1 MAAEPTPQVSLEE
14 TATPAVL
21 RTEDGIPDFS
31 EKTSADAPAGP
42 EANVEPSTTIV
53 DKLVND
59 IVDECVN
66 SAEVSNSGSDTEA
79 SRQDSAKRD
88 EKGHVRTS
96 SAKRP
101 ATFKSVSVNKTF
113 LASKATSSTSAPK
126 VGDKPTTPVSSAA
139 TPTTSSSVPKPR
151 LVAKTTSGLRDASK
165 SSLSQNGRPAPDAS
179 AVWNKNRPIPV
190 PDPRK
195 ITDEEL
201 AKIGI
206 HMASRL
212 HADDTKGQS
221 TWADIDDDDEDWDAP
236 DALTWADGTKTTIP
250 HVDETPVVPE
260 PQPAIKETK
269 AIEKPRSP
277 APPSA
282 AASSSPSVKP
292 GLPSGKGL
300 ILKGG
305 ASAEKPTLVAKPPA
319 PPTPVKSPWAS
330 LPPVSKVSPME
341 VAPEQPQ
348 RSFASPG
355 QTYVRGGP
363 PPAAREIAA
372 DDFSRSPR
380 RDNQQLFN
388 SQSGRY
394 EPVPDRRG
402 IARTDYPQRQP
413 AVLQRPMHTETQGPA
428 EPSAAFQTTHTS
440 GGYGRRRGSSN
451 VSGGSG
457 SFQRLRSIDQ
467 TIPPPDL
474 HDPRRSSVI
483 SVGDHPLSPHN
494 HASSVGQAPPRQ
506 SPYLPRASPAM
517 SSVAPQPVPDAA
529 IIAAPQQNIENTV
542 EFQKKLMQ
550 ERRAEAIKRR
560 QEQEAQEEAAKKERL
575 AKKLAALG
583 PPPDRRGVKKEETQ
597 EVAQTTTE
605 QPSSAPEVPEQTS
618 NDAQLAQSTGGSKSS
633 PLANGVAVTS
643 QAHPKPIG
651 TPEQPPATE
660 NKHGHPWQQPRIPP
674 QPEPTIWGS
683 GIQGSR
689 NVWGAPNNDR
699 TLGNG
704 SFNAGF
710 DAQLS
715 QTAAA
720 RGGRP
725 GPGPIAP
732 PRAAAPGG
740 SSSSRPLGPIGPPQD
755 TKTLNRNRFAEQVL
769 AGDQAFFA
777 SATQRGAEL
786 DRDLKARGLTH
797 ADVQPQ
803 IKEQYTALD
812 ENGNPIK
819 RQTTTYGAPVWPA
832 SSSGRQDDGA
842 SPATS
847 RSAGRN
853 GVVAASQQ
861 SRFFP
866 ASQNAQLEP
875 LAPDTGNPPEEGGS
889 HPAFDGDARHPH
901 VSLPSTKP
909 VPVVKLP
916 PVPGSTSAA
925 SQRSS
930 QSASTWGQQP
940 RFRDDG
946 LGAGHASRIAASTAA
961 TASQGASIM
970 DRIKGLFADTKQPT
984 SVTVSSRTAF
994 AHPPPGS
1001 PATVS
1006 LPLLYAPEGIVDS
1019 SSFVTKTMDEDCFE
1033 EQEMGSLPPVNIP
1046 TDIPEAAYNPAKA
1059 PPRQDRRL
1067 AQVVATTAE
1076 AVPFHPEPRNTI
1088 VICLPFSERK
1098 SVAMAL
1104 RSPNS
1109 RRGGRPGSRYG
1120 SSSYRGGPRN
1130 QDASTPYSP
1139 EQASASGAGTGT
1151 GNTRGRGRGYRGRSS
1166 EWGRPAAPAIQ
1177 TQ

>member
-1 MAAEPTPQVSLEE
+1 MRLTSPSPAQKGMLTGALN
-14 TATPAVL
+14 TA
-21 RTEDGIPDFS
+21 
-31 EKTSADAPAGP
+31 
-42 EANVEPSTTIV
+42 
-53 DKLVND
+53 
-59 IVDECVN
+59 
-66 SAEVSNSGSDTEA
+66 
-79 SRQDSAKRD
+79 
-88 EKGHVRTS
+88 
-96 SAKRP
+96 
-101 ATFKSVSVNKTF
+101 
-113 LASKATSSTSAPK
+113 
-126 VGDKPTTPVSSAA
+126 
-139 TPTTSSSVPKPR
+139 
-151 LVAKTTSGLRDASK
+151 
-165 SSLSQNGRPAPDAS
+165 
-179 AVWNKNRPIPV
+179 IPV

-250 HVDETPVVPE
+250 HVDETPVIPE
-260 PQPAIKETK
+260 PQPAVIKETK

-277 APPSA
+277 APPSVP
-282 AASSSPSVKP
+282 ASSSPSVKP

-300 ILKGG
+300 VLKGG
-305 ASAEKPTLVAKPPA
+305 ASTEKPTLVAKPPA

-341 VAPEQPQ
+341 APSEQPQ
-348 RSFASPG
+348 RAFGSPS
-355 QTYVRGGP
+355 QAYVRGGP

-413 AVLQRPMHTETQGPA
+413 AVLQRSVHSEMQGPA

-467 TIPPPDL
+467 TMPPPDML
-474 HDPRRSSVI
+474 DPRRNSVI
-483 SVGDHPLSPHN
+483 SVSDHPLSPHN
-494 HASSVGQAPPRQ
+494 HAPSMPQGPPRQ
-506 SPYLPRASPAM
+506 SPYIPRASPAM
-517 SSVAPQPVPDAA
+517 SSVAPQPIPDAGTT
-529 IIAAPQQNIENTV
+529 AAPQQNMENTV

-583 PPPDRRGVKKEETQ
+583 PPPERKGAKKEEAQ
-597 EVAQTTTE
+597 EASEAPKATTE
-605 QPSSAPEVPEQTS
+605 QSNSRPEASQIPEQASDDSHPTQATAV
-618 NDAQLAQSTGGSKSS
+618 NKPS
-633 PLANGVAVTS
+633 PLANGVAVASQVQSNPLGTS
-643 QAHPKPIG
+643 
-651 TPEQPPATE
+651 EQPAATE
-660 NKHGHPWQQPRIPP
+660 NKHGHPWQQARIPP

-720 RGGRP
+720 RGARP
-725 GPGPIAP
+725 GPGPIGP
-732 PRAAAPGG
+732 PRATAPAAP
-740 SSSSRPLGPIGPPQD
+740 SSSRPLGPIGPPQD
-755 TKTLNRNRFAEQVL
+755 AKTLNRNRFAEQVL
-769 AGDQAFFA
+769 ASDQTFFA
-777 SATQRGAEL
+777 SAAQRSAEL

-803 IKEQYTALD
+803 IKEQYTELD
-812 ENGNPIK
+812 DDGNPIK
-819 RQTTTYGAPVWPA
+819 RQTSTYGAPVWPA
-832 SSSGRQDDGA
+832 STSGRQDDG
-842 SPATS
+842 SSLATS

-853 GVVAASQQ
+853 GVATASQQ

-866 ASQNAQLEP
+866 SSHNAQQLEP

-909 VPVVKLP
+909 VVVVRLP
-916 PVPGSTSAA
+916 PAPGSASAV

-930 QSASTWGQQP
+930 QPASTWGQP
-940 RFRDDG
+940 SRFRDDG
-946 LGAGHASRIAASTAA
+946 LGGNHATRTASNTAA
-961 TASQGASIM
+961 FASQGTNSSIM
-970 DRIKGLFADTKQPT
+970 DRIKGLFADNKQPT
-984 SVTVSSRTAF
+984 SVNSSSRTAL
-994 AHPPPGS
+994 AQMPPGS

-1006 LPLLYAPEGIVDS
+1006 LPILYAPSAIVDA

-1067 AQVVATTAE
+1067 AQVVPTTAE
-1076 AVPFHPEPRNTI
+1076 GVSFHPEPRNVI
-1088 VICLPFSERK
+1088 VVRMPYNERK
-1098 SVAMAL
+1098 NVTMTL
-1104 RSPNS
+1104 RSPNP
-1109 RRGGRPGSRYG
+1109 RRGGRPGSRYS
-1120 SSSYRGGPRN
+1120 SSSYRGGPRS
-1130 QDASTPYSP
+1130 QDAPSSFPP
-1139 EQASASGAGTGT
+1139 EQASASGAGVGAGPGAGPGP

-1166 EWGRPAAPAIQ
+1166 EWGRAAAPAIQ

>member
-1 MAAEPTPQVSLEE
+1 
-14 TATPAVL
+14 
-21 RTEDGIPDFS
+21 
-31 EKTSADAPAGP
+31 
-42 EANVEPSTTIV
+42 
-53 DKLVND
+53 
-59 IVDECVN
+59 
-66 SAEVSNSGSDTEA
+66 
-79 SRQDSAKRD
+79 
-88 EKGHVRTS
+88 
-96 SAKRP
+96 
-101 ATFKSVSVNKTF
+101 
-113 LASKATSSTSAPK
+113 
-126 VGDKPTTPVSSAA
+126 
-139 TPTTSSSVPKPR
+139 
-151 LVAKTTSGLRDASK
+151 
-165 SSLSQNGRPAPDAS
+165 
-179 AVWNKNRPIPV
+179 
-190 PDPRK
+190 
-195 ITDEEL
+195 
-201 AKIGI
+201 
-206 HMASRL
+206 MASRL

-250 HVDETPVVPE
+250 HVDETPAILE
-260 PQPAIKETK
+260 QPAIKETK
-269 AIEKPRSP
+269 VVEKPRSP
-277 APPSA
+277 APPSVP
-282 AASSSPSVKP
+282 ASSSPSVKP

-341 VAPEQPQ
+341 VPPEQPH
-348 RSFASPG
+348 RGFASPG

-413 AVLQRPMHTETQGPA
+413 AVLQRPIHSEMQGPA

-457 SFQRLRSIDQ
+457 SFQRLRSIDP
-467 TIPPPDL
+467 TMPPPDL
-474 HDPRRSSVI
+474 LDPRRSSVI

-494 HASSVGQAPPRQ
+494 HSPPGPPRQ
-506 SPYLPRASPAM
+506 SPYQPRASPAM
-517 SSVAPQPVPDAA
+517 SSAVPQQIADAGTT
-529 IIAAPQQNIENTV
+529 AAPQQNMENTV

-583 PPPDRRGVKKEETQ
+583 PPPERKGVNKEHAQ
-597 EVAQTTTE
+597 EAPKAITDQPTSGTE
-605 QPSSAPEVPEQTS
+605 ASQVLQQASTDTHPDQPMVGNKTS
-618 NDAQLAQSTGGSKSS
+618 
-633 PLANGVAVTS
+633 PPVNGVAVTS
-643 QAHPKPIG
+643 QSSSKPLG
-651 TPEQPPATE
+651 ASEQPAATE

-704 SFNAGF
+704 SFNSGF
-710 DAQLS
+710 DAQPS
-715 QTAAA
+715 QTAVVRA
-720 RGGRP
+720 GRP

-732 PRAAAPGG
+732 PRTAAPAG
-740 SSSSRPLGPIGPPQD
+740 SSSSRQLGPIGPPQD
-755 TKTLNRNRFAEQVL
+755 AKTLNRNRFSEQVL

-777 SATQRGAEL
+777 SAAQRSAEF

-797 ADVQPQ
+797 VDVQPQ
-803 IKEQYTALD
+803 IKEQYTELD
-812 ENGNPIK
+812 EDGNPIK
-819 RQTTTYGAPVWPA
+819 RQNATYGAPVWPA
-832 SSSGRQDDGA
+832 SSSGRQDDRPGL
-842 SPATS
+842 ATS
-847 RSAGRN
+847 RSGGRN
-853 GVVAASQQ
+853 GIAAASQQ

-866 ASQNAQLEP
+866 SSHNAQQLEP

-916 PVPGSTSAA
+916 PAPGSVSTV

-930 QSASTWGQQP
+930 HPAPNWGQQP

-946 LGAGHASRIAASTAA
+946 LGAGHTTRTSPTSAAV
-961 TASQGASIM
+961 ASQGANSSIM

-984 SVTVSSRTAF
+984 SVNSSSRTAL
-994 AHPPPGS
+994 AQLPPGS
-1001 PATVS
+1001 MATVS
-1006 LPLLYAPEGIVDS
+1006 LPVLYAPSVIVDD

-1076 AVPFHPEPRNTI
+1076 AVPFHLDSRNVI
-1088 VICLPFSERK
+1088 VVHLPYNERK
-1098 SVAMAL
+1098 SVTMAL
-1104 RSPNS
+1104 RSPNP
-1109 RRGGRPGSRYG
+1109 RRGGRPGSRYS
-1120 SSSYRGGPRN
+1120 SSSYRGGSRS
-1130 QDASTPYSP
+1130 QDTSTSYSP
-1139 EQASASGAGTGT
+1139 EQISASGSGAGP
-1151 GNTRGRGRGYRGRSS
+1151 GNVRGRGRGYRGRSS
-1166 EWGRPAAPAIQ
+1166 EWGRTAAPAIQ

>member
-1 MAAEPTPQVSLEE
+1 
-14 TATPAVL
+14 
-21 RTEDGIPDFS
+21 
-31 EKTSADAPAGP
+31 
-42 EANVEPSTTIV
+42 
-53 DKLVND
+53 
-59 IVDECVN
+59 
-66 SAEVSNSGSDTEA
+66 
-79 SRQDSAKRD
+79 
-88 EKGHVRTS
+88 
-96 SAKRP
+96 
-101 ATFKSVSVNKTF
+101 
-113 LASKATSSTSAPK
+113 
-126 VGDKPTTPVSSAA
+126 
-139 TPTTSSSVPKPR
+139 
-151 LVAKTTSGLRDASK
+151 
-165 SSLSQNGRPAPDAS
+165 
-179 AVWNKNRPIPV
+179 
-190 PDPRK
+190 
-195 ITDEEL
+195 
-201 AKIGI
+201 
-206 HMASRL
+206 MASRL

-250 HVDETPVVPE
+250 HVDETPAVPE
-260 PQPAIKETK
+260 PQPVIKENKTT
-269 AIEKPRSP
+269 EKPRSP
-277 APPSA
+277 APPFA

-341 VAPEQPQ
+341 VPPEQPP

-355 QTYVRGGP
+355 QSYVRGGP
-363 PPAAREIAA
+363 PPVAREIAA

-394 EPVPDRRG
+394 EPVPDRRS
-402 IARTDYPQRQP
+402 IARPDYPQRQP
-413 AVLQRPMHTETQGPA
+413 AVLQRPMHSETQGPA
-428 EPSAAFQTTHTS
+428 EPSAAFQTTHNS

-467 TIPPPDL
+467 TVPPPEL
-474 HDPRRSSVI
+474 HDPRRGSVI

-494 HASSVGQAPPRQ
+494 HASSVNQAPPRQ

-517 SSVAPQPVPDAA
+517 SSAAPQQIPDAGA
-529 IIAAPQQNIENTV
+529 IGAPQQNIENTV

-583 PPPDRRGVKKEETQ
+583 PPPDRRGTKKEETQ
-597 EVAQTTTE
+597 EVPKTTSE
-605 QPSSAPEVPEQTS
+605 QSANLPEVSEQTS
-618 NDAQLAQSTGGSKSS
+618 SDAQPSQTTGGNKPS
-633 PLANGVAVTS
+633 PVANGVAVDS

-651 TPEQPPATE
+651 TSEQPPATE

-720 RGGRP
+720 RGARS

-740 SSSSRPLGPIGPPQD
+740 PTSSRPLGPIGPPQD
-755 TKTLNRNRFAEQVL
+755 AKALNRNRFAEQVL

-777 SATQRGAEL
+777 SAAQRSAEL

-803 IKEQYTALD
+803 IKEQYTELD
-812 ENGNPIK
+812 EDGNPIK
-819 RQTTTYGAPVWPA
+819 RQTATYGAPVWPA
-832 SSSGRQDDGA
+832 SSGSRHDEGHSLAA
-842 SPATS
+842 SQST
-847 RSAGRN
+847 GRN
-853 GVVAASQQ
+853 GIAAASQQ

-866 ASQNAQLEP
+866 SSQSTQPEP

-916 PVPGSTSAA
+916 PAPASTSAV
-925 SQRSS
+925 SQRSY
-930 QSASTWGQQP
+930 QSTSAWGQQP

-946 LGAGHASRIAASTAA
+946 LGAGHATRTTPSTAA
-961 TASQGASIM
+961 TASQGANSSIM

-984 SVTVSSRTAF
+984 SVTSSSRTAL
-994 AHPPPGS
+994 AQLPAGS

-1006 LPLLYAPEGIVDS
+1006 LPRLYAPDVIVDS

-1076 AVPFHPEPRNTI
+1076 AVPFHPEPRNII
-1088 VICLPFSERK
+1088 VVFLPYNERK
-1098 SVAMAL
+1098 NVTMTL
-1104 RSPNS
+1104 RSPNP
-1109 RRGGRPGSRYG
+1109 RRGGRPGSRYS
-1120 SSSYRGGPRN
+1120 SSSYRGGPRS
-1130 QDASTPYSP
+1130 QDSSTPYSP
-1139 EQASASGAGTGT
+1139 EQASASGAGAGPGT

>member
-1 MAAEPTPQVSLEE
+1 M
-14 TATPAVL
+14 
-21 RTEDGIPDFS
+21 
-31 EKTSADAPAGP
+31 
-42 EANVEPSTTIV
+42 
-53 DKLVND
+53 
-59 IVDECVN
+59 
-66 SAEVSNSGSDTEA
+66 
-79 SRQDSAKRD
+79 
-88 EKGHVRTS
+88 
-96 SAKRP
+96 
-101 ATFKSVSVNKTF
+101 
-113 LASKATSSTSAPK
+113 
-126 VGDKPTTPVSSAA
+126 
-139 TPTTSSSVPKPR
+139 
-151 LVAKTTSGLRDASK
+151 
-165 SSLSQNGRPAPDAS
+165 
-179 AVWNKNRPIPV
+179 
-190 PDPRK
+190 
-195 ITDEEL
+195 

-250 HVDETPVVPE
+250 HVDETPVISE
-260 PQPAIKETK
+260 QQPVTKEVK
-269 AIEKPRSP
+269 PVEKPRSP
-277 APPSA
+277 APPPA

-341 VAPEQPQ
+341 VPPEQPQ
-348 RSFASPG
+348 RSFASPS

-402 IARTDYPQRQP
+402 LARTDYPQRQP
-413 AVLQRPMHTETQGPA
+413 AVLQRPMHSDTQGPA

-457 SFQRLRSIDQ
+457 SFQRLRSTDQ
-467 TIPPPDL
+467 TMPPPDL
-474 HDPRRSSVI
+474 QDPRRSSVI

-494 HASSVGQAPPRQ
+494 HVASVNQVPPRQ

-517 SSVAPQPVPDAA
+517 SSAAPQQIPDAVV
-529 IIAAPQQNIENTV
+529 APQQNIENTV

-583 PPPDRRGVKKEETQ
+583 PPPDRKGAKKEETQ
-597 EVAQTTTE
+597 EAPKATTE
-605 QPSSAPEVPEQTS
+605 QSTSSAVVPEQAS
-618 NDAQLAQSTGGSKSS
+618 NDAQAAQMTGGSQPS
-633 PLANGVAVTS
+633 PLANGVAVTP
-643 QAHPKPIG
+643 QAHPKAVG
-651 TPEQPPATE
+651 ASEQPQATE
-660 NKHGHPWQQPRIPP
+660 NKHGHPWQQSRIPP

-732 PRAAAPGG
+732 PRTAAPGG
-740 SSSSRPLGPIGPPQD
+740 PSSSRPLGPIGPPQD
-755 TKTLNRNRFAEQVL
+755 AKTLNRNRFAEQVL

-777 SATQRGAEL
+777 SAAQRSAEL
-786 DRDLKARGLTH
+786 DRDLKTRGLTH

-803 IKEQYTALD
+803 IKEQYTELD
-812 ENGNPIK
+812 EDGIPIK
-819 RQTTTYGAPVWPA
+819 RQTATYGAPVWPA

-842 SPATS
+842 GLAPS

-853 GVVAASQQ
+853 GVAAASQQ

-866 ASQNAQLEP
+866 SSQNAQPEP

-916 PVPGSTSAA
+916 PAPGSASAV
-925 SQRSS
+925 SQRSH
-930 QSASTWGQQP
+930 QSAPTWGQQP

-946 LGAGHASRIAASTAA
+946 LGAGHATRTAA
-961 TASQGASIM
+961 NTGAMASQGANSSIM
-970 DRIKGLFADTKQPT
+970 DRIKGLFADSKPS
-984 SVTVSSRTAF
+984 SVNSSSRTAL
-994 AHPPPGS
+994 AQLPPGS

-1006 LPLLYAPEGIVDS
+1006 LPLLYAPEAIVGS
-1019 SSFVTKTMDEDCFE
+1019 SSFITKTMDEDCFE

-1046 TDIPEAAYNPAKA
+1046 TDVPEAAYNPAKA

-1076 AVPFHPEPRNTI
+1076 AVPFHPEPKNVI
-1088 VICLPFSERK
+1088 VVLLPYNAERK
-1098 SVAMAL
+1098 HVTMTL
-1104 RSPNS
+1104 RSPNP

-1139 EQASASGAGTGT
+1139 EQASASGAGSGAGT

-1166 EWGRPAAPAIQ
+1166 EWGRSAAPAIQ

>member
-1 MAAEPTPQVSLEE
+1 M
-14 TATPAVL
+14 
-21 RTEDGIPDFS
+21 
-31 EKTSADAPAGP
+31 
-42 EANVEPSTTIV
+42 
-53 DKLVND
+53 
-59 IVDECVN
+59 N

-96 SAKRP
+96 STKRP

-126 VGDKPTTPVSSAA
+126 IGEKPTTPVSSAA

-179 AVWNKNRPIPV
+179 AVWNKNRRKLTSILPPPQLHTKTMLTQAPDIAIPV

-250 HVDETPVVPE
+250 HVDETPVIPE
-260 PQPAIKETK
+260 AQPVIKEIN

-277 APPSA
+277 VPPSA
-282 AASSSPSVKP
+282 LASSSPSVKP

-341 VAPEQPQ
+341 VPPEQPQ
-348 RSFASPG
+348 RGFASPG

-413 AVLQRPMHTETQGPA
+413 AVLQRPMHSETQGPA

-467 TIPPPDL
+467 TMPPPDL
-474 HDPRRSSVI
+474 LDPRRNSVI

-494 HASSVGQAPPRQ
+494 HPAAVAQGPPRQ
-506 SPYLPRASPAM
+506 SPYQARASPAM
-517 SSVAPQPVPDAA
+517 SSAAPQQIPDAGA
-529 IIAAPQQNIENTV
+529 APAPQQNIENTV

-583 PPPDRRGVKKEETQ
+583 PPPDRRGAKKEESQ
-597 EVAQTTTE
+597 EAPNAATE
-605 QPSSAPEVPEQTS
+605 QSTSGPEASLVQEQSSTDAHPTS
-618 NDAQLAQSTGGSKSS
+618 ATGAHNPS
-633 PLANGVAVTS
+633 PLANGVAVAS
-643 QAHPKPIG
+643 QAHPKPLG
-651 TPEQPPATE
+651 GPEQAAVTE
-660 NKHGHPWQQPRIPP
+660 NKHGHPWQQSRIPP

-732 PRAAAPGG
+732 PRAAGPTGP
-740 SSSSRPLGPIGPPQD
+740 SSSLRPLGPIGPPQD
-755 TKTLNRNRFAEQVL
+755 AKALNRNRFAEQVL
-769 AGDQAFFA
+769 ANDQAFFA
-777 SATQRGAEL
+777 TSAQRNAEVE
-786 DRDLKARGLTH
+786 RDLKARGLTH

-803 IKEQYTALD
+803 IKEQYTELD
-812 ENGNPIK
+812 ENGNPLK
-819 RQTTTYGAPVWPA
+819 RHTATYGASVWPA
-832 SSSGRQDDGA
+832 A
-842 SPATS
+842 
-847 RSAGRN
+847 SAGRN
-853 GVVAASQQ
+853 GVAATSQQ

-866 ASQNAQLEP
+866 SGQTTQLEP

-916 PVPGSTSAA
+916 PAPGSASAA
-925 SQRSS
+925 PQRSS
-930 QSASTWGQQP
+930 QSASTWAQQP

-946 LGAGHASRIAASTAA
+946 VGAGHGMRAAANTAA
-961 TASQGASIM
+961 TASQGANSSIM
-970 DRIKGLFADTKQPT
+970 DRIKGLFADNKQPT
-984 SVTVSSRTAF
+984 SVTSSSRTAL
-994 AHPPPGS
+994 AQLPPGS

-1006 LPLLYAPEGIVDS
+1006 LPRLYAPEAIVDA

-1076 AVPFHPEPRNTI
+1076 AVPFHPEPRNII
-1088 VICLPFSERK
+1088 VVCTPYGERK
-1098 SVAMAL
+1098 NVTITL
-1104 RSPNS
+1104 RSPNP

-1120 SSSYRGGPRN
+1120 SSSYRGGPRS
-1130 QDASTPYSP
+1130 QDASAPYSP
-1139 EQASASGAGTGT
+1139 EQASPSGAGAGSGS
-1151 GNTRGRGRGYRGRSS
+1151 GNSRGRGRGYRGRSS
-1166 EWGRPAAPAIQ
+1166 EWGRTSAPAIQ